1 MVKPPPVATVVH
13 PESVYQVT
21 VPVELEA
28 AVKACPPPP
37 AFTGLAKVSW
47 SWTVITPAAP
57 AHAPAV
63 KVRDGVMKTRRVPGA
78 GVMLNVA
85 EVAPVNAP
93 EAAVRV

>member
-1 MVKPPPVATVVH
+1 MVKLPPPATAVH

-21 VPVELEA
+21 VPVEPEA
-28 AVKACPPPP
+28 AVKACPAPPT
-37 AFTGLAKVSW
+37 FTGLPKVSW
-47 SWTVITPAAP
+47 NWTVITPAAP

-63 KVRDGVMKTRRVPGA
+63 KVRAAVMKARRLPTE